1 MAKKDPESDDAL
13 ERGVLELRLILE
25 TVEFARKKCAGIEG
39 CGELFAA
46 LTAFVAT
53 RSNALAKTQHLEKQT
68 IKDEEK

>member
-1 MAKKDPESDDAL
+1 M
-13 ERGVLELRLILE
+13 RLILE

>member
-1 MAKKDPESDDAL
+1 MAKKRL
-13 ERGVLELRLILE
+13 GIGRRVGTRGS
-25 TVEFARKKCAGIEG
+25 RKKCAGIEG

-53 RSNALAKTQHLEKQT
+53 RSNALAKTQNLEKQT